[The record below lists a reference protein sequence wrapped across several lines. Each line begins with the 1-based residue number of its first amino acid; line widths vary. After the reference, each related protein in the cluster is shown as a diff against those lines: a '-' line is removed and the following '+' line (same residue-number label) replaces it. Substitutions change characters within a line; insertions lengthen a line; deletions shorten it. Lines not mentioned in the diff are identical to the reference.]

1 MTRDEFKRHLK
12 ASVHIGTGQT
22 RKRDK
27 QADSAEIERLTEQF
41 LKSGGKIQ
49 ELESEQR
56 RPCRSPA
63 FNPGDIGGD
72 A

>member
-1 MTRDEFKRHLK
+1 MTKDEFKRYMK
-12 ASVHIGTGQT
+12 RDVHQGTGQT

-56 RPCRSPA
+56 RPYRSPA
-63 FNPGDIGGD
+63 FNPGDIGGEV
-72 A
+72 

>member
-12 ASVHIGTGQT
+12 ASVHRGTGLA

-27 QADSAEIERLTEQF
+27 QADSAEIERLTRDF
-41 LKSGGKIQ
+41 LANGGKIQ

-56 RPCRSPA
+56 RPYRSPA
-63 FNPGDIGGD
+63 FNPGDIGGE